1 MASFHSTLF
10 CFLSVFAGASSY
22 KLVRLGISR
31 LYVESPPGWRKLVAK
46 LEVDNEE
53 VYALVDTGSPLL
65 FFLWRHSPKPC
76 QAGPTKTF
84 SFHDDTDVTVF
95 RHHGTLSLGIL
106 SVRDI
111 DFGLVT
117 RSTGVPW
124 ASLGLGVQTGKYH
137 PYTSLINQ
145 MLAKPKSQRLI
156 ESTSFSLYLTP
167 DGMRGELL
175 LGGQDPSKYDGPLQY
190 IRVVDREEH
199 EIRVRGLMI
208 GSHRTRVTAVS
219 YLDTGTDALTF
230 PTSLKQSVLY
240 LLQTAGQT
248 LVPIFEHSGTFR
260 IACNNMAYLPT
271 MTIFL
276 EGLQGEDIALRLP
289 PRSFVDFDGGCFLL
303 IQFEDKTEEWTLGNP
318 TVIGHYHFYEW
329 DKSRIGLAAVR

>member
-1 MASFHSTLF
+1 MALFHPTLF
-10 CFLSVFAGASSY
+10 CFLSVFAGASSD

-31 LYVESPPGWRKLVAK
+31 MYVESPPGWRKLVAK
-46 LEVDNEE
+46 LEVDNEK

-65 FFLWRHSPKPC
+65 FFLWRHSYGPSCQNLLYGCYECSPKPC

-95 RHHGTLSLGIL
+95 RHHGTLSLGSS

-167 DGMRGELL
+167 DGTSGELL
-175 LGGQDPSKYDGPLQY
+175 LGGQDPSKYDGPLEY
-190 IRVVDREEH
+190 IRVVDREED

-208 GSHRTRVTAVS
+208 GSRQMRVTVVS

-230 PTSLKQSVLY
+230 PTSLKQPVLY

-276 EGLQGEDIALRLP
+276 EGLHGEDIALRLP
-289 PRSFVDFDGGCFLL
+289 PTSFVDFDGHTCFLL
-303 IQFEDKTEEWTLGNP
+303 IHFEDKTEEWTLGNP
-318 TVIGHYHFYEW
+318 T
-329 DKSRIGLAAVR
+329 